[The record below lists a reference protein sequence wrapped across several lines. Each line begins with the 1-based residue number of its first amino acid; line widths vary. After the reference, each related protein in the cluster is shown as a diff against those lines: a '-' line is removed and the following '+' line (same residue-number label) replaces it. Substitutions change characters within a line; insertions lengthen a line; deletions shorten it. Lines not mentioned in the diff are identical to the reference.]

1 MGNMN
6 DPSLILILLFIGGG
20 TGILTGLTGASGMSV
35 LISGLLLA
43 GFEIR
48 EVIGL
53 TFAVTFFNSAAA
65 LPPYLKKKCWDPRVT
80 WAVGLS
86 ACATVVI
93 GHNLGRATPST
104 LLSGVVVA
112 ALFLAGLH
120 FLFKKKTGKKEALP
134 PRKVPLLILI
144 LLGGVLGTIMG
155 IMGGGGSVFINLLL
169 IFLCRLPLRV
179 ALGSSIIIIA
189 LAALPGIF
197 LNFQADQLDLFSA
210 VCLIIPGITTA
221 YLSSK
226 WAHKVPERKIQIIM
240 GSYLVLI
247 SLVLFYTRIF
257 S

>member
-1 MGNMN
+1 MN
-6 DPSLILILLFIGGG
+6 APSLILILLIIGGG

-43 GFEIR
+43 GFDIR

-93 GHNLGRATPST
+93 GHHLGRATPST

-112 ALFLAGLH
+112 ALFLAGIH
-120 FLFKKKTGKKEALP
+120 FLSKKKAKKETLP
-134 PRKVPLLILI
+134 PREVPLIILI
-144 LLGGVLGTIMG
+144 LLGGILGTLMG

-197 LNFQADQLDLFSA
+197 LNFQAGQLNLFSA
-210 VCLIIPGITTA
+210 LCLILPGMTTA

-226 WAHKVPERKIQIIM
+226 WAHKVSERKIQIIM

-247 SLVLFYTRIF
+247 SLVLFYTRIL